1 MGLTEFQQKVVRKG
15 GRTACL
21 KVGNSEDDNEELKMP
36 CHLRT
41 VYVGKKI
48 MKHNF
53 RRYFLR
59 RLTIREVEVEQ

>member
-1 MGLTEFQQKVVRKG
+1 MSQ
-15 GRTACL
+15 
-21 KVGNSEDDNEELKMP
+21 VGNSEDDNEELKMP